1 MWTFKLIFILSVNRG
16 CSVREGWTMPVTE
29 WTLLPPPAWS
39 SRSRGC
45 WRPLLHEARAHAL
58 GGGPHSRVDG
68 RSDPHHAQVQE
79 KKHFIRKRVE
89 SDEKG
94 TKSLKAKSVTTRE
107 LFSSLPSDNLI
118 YGRMWKVSVATV
130 FTTHATMLGRY
141 RLQNNCTVY
150 KTYTTSNIHFLN

>member
-1 MWTFKLIFILSVNRG
+1 MKDGLCPSQSGPSYLLRPGAVGAEVAGGLCYTRPEHTPLVVAHIHEWMAGVTLIMLRFKK
-16 CSVREGWTMPVTE
+16 
-29 WTLLPPPAWS
+29 
-39 SRSRGC
+39 
-45 WRPLLHEARAHAL
+45 
-58 GGGPHSRVDG
+58 
-68 RSDPHHAQVQE
+68 

-118 YGRMWKVSVATV
+118 YGRMWRVSVATV

-150 KTYTTSNIHFLN
+150 KSYKLPHLIYIFLIRLPSLTSIL